1 MGLASILTGKWF
13 SRLVL
18 ISCIVCSVAIYF
30 VFKNMEFIVHG
41 QLYYFGL
48 IFSAEWADSYRVFTW
63 LLFVFLGVPIALSGL
78 ALASSFLI
86 RANTSERE
94 HIVPQRAGPPRGIT
108 KVGNMGSP
116 QSRSVQHS
124 RLDQKD
130 LKDNEPDTKTHA
142 ADNGNILGMS
152 CPECNKVFGRALV
165 MLDFRSG
172 SNKMI
177 SVCPYCNHVLGF
189 TGEEKNKDD
198 DFHVGSQ
205 DKKLLH

>member
-1 MGLASILTGKWF
+1 MGLASILTSKWF

-18 ISCIVCSVAIYF
+18 ISCIVCSVSIYF

-41 QLYYFGL
+41 QLYNFGL

-63 LLFVFLGVPIALSGL
+63 LLFVFLGLPTALSGL

-86 RANTSERE
+86 RANMSERE
-94 HIVPQRAGPPRGIT
+94 RIVPQKAGPPRGVT
-108 KVGNMGSP
+108 KVDHIGSQ

-124 RLDQKD
+124 RPAQQSRQV
-130 LKDNEPDTKTHA
+130 NEPARRTNA

-177 SVCPYCNHVLGF
+177 SVCPYCNHVLGY
-189 TGEEKNKDD
+189 TGEEKTKNDD
-198 DFHVGSQ
+198 VLVGSQ